1 MFVTINV
8 LILFEKS
15 LCLHLWSQNC
25 PPARD
30 ICNASLPSWRYSAA
44 YCVTASITDFKVF
57 SSMDRAFARCCRIFG
72 RTADLSQEAW
82 SIGHTEFT
90 QRGNLHKIRYLVGT
104 KMSYLSTF
112 MCPVLQVDS
121 FFEVNL
127 LFFQNSHNDYK
138 TFSSADSLFH
148 RLMIVCRFWHDDRWP
163 VVYDVRCQRDGHS

>member
-30 ICNASLPSWRYSAA
+30 ICNASAPSWRYSAR

-57 SSMDRAFARCCRIFG
+57 SSMDWALARYCRIFG
-72 RTADLSQEAW
+72 RNADLSQEAW
-82 SIGHTEFT
+82 STGHTEFT
-90 QRGNLHKIRYLVGT
+90 QGGNVQKIRPSKYLVGT
-104 KMSYLSTF
+104 KMSYLCTF
-112 MCPVLQVDS
+112 MCHVLQVDS

-127 LFFQNSHNDYK
+127 LFFQTSHHDYK
-138 TFSSADSLFH
+138 MFSSADSLYH
-148 RLMIVCRFWHDDRWP
+148 RLMMVSCLQALTWR
-163 VVYDVRCQRDGHS
+163 